1 MLFYELEKLIKSL
14 SATEKKI
21 FQLHGTQLKGDKD
34 YVILYEQIIGQIDT
48 VDGASWQERFREAYP
63 TKSLE
68 NTAAYLYKILTDLLV
83 QIRIEQDTWYQQYQC
98 LLKARLCFERSIP
111 SRAFK
116 ELHKA
121 SKLATA
127 SQHHP
132 VAYQAARMEL
142 TALSDLGFPGLS
154 EQQLVD
160 KQMKAKHTLQSL
172 RQIHEHYSLYELLSH
187 RLTKGKRPESSKQD
201 KQVNDLI
208 LSELSLSTR
217 GSQHQFEPQKLHL
230 LFQSFFFIH
239 SGEYRSAL
247 RIFNELTKLTEANES
262 MWDYPPYDYLSALDG
277 ILDSL
282 RSIGYYQEMA
292 PFIDRLATLSE
303 RAYPEHFKS
312 VATLTTWVYQLNM
325 LLGCKKYEM
334 AAQLI
339 GNLSNGDTQKAVNGH
354 EKQLEY
360 YFFIAL
366 TYFMLQQWSK
376 AKKQLNLL
384 IAAAKQTPQHLAY
397 RAGRLLHILLSYEMD
412 DLGYVE
418 YEIRSYKRAFSKQG
432 KAYKTEK
439 LIFNTIAA
447 DPKLRGNA
455 WKATAHKKVA
465 AKLKEIITDKR
476 ELQLTKFADF
486 GQWVL
491 ASLSHK

>member
-1 MLFYELEKLIKSL
+1 MLFYELEKLVTSL
-14 SATEKKI
+14 SAAEKKL
-21 FQLHGTQLKGDKD
+21 FQQHSAQPKGDKD
-34 YVILYEQIIGQIDT
+34 YIALYQQIAGQTSTPDT
-48 VDGASWQERFREAYP
+48 TSWQEQFRKTHP
-63 TKSLE
+63 SKSLE
-68 NTAAYLYKILTDLLV
+68 NTAAYLYKILTDILV
-83 QIRIEQDTWYQQYQC
+83 QVRIEQDAWFQQYQC

-111 SRAFK
+111 VRAFK

-121 SKLATA
+121 SKLAAA

-142 TALSDLGFPGLS
+142 TALADMGFPQLS

-187 RLTKGKRPESSKQD
+187 RLTNGKRPENSKQD
-201 KQVNDLI
+201 KQINDLI

-247 RIFNELTKLTEANES
+247 RIFNELTKLTEANEP

-282 RSIGYYQEMA
+282 RSIGYYHEMPA
-292 PFIDRLATLSE
+292 FIDKLTTLSE
-303 RAYPEHFKS
+303 RPYPEHFKS
-312 VATLTTWVYQLNM
+312 VATLTAKVYQLNKF
-325 LLGCKKYEM
+325 LGCKQYEM
-334 AAQLI
+334 SAQFLR
-339 GNLSNGDTQKAVNGH
+339 NLSPNWNPQKAVNGH

-360 YFFIAL
+360 YFFVAL
-366 TYFMLQQWSK
+366 THFTLQQWDK
-376 AKKQLNLL
+376 VKKPLNLL

-412 DLGYVE
+412 DMGYIE

-439 LIFNTIAA
+439 LIFNIIAA
-447 DPKLRGNA
+447 DPKRRGNT
-455 WKATAHKKVA
+455 WKATARKKVA
-465 AKLKEIITDKR
+465 AKLKEIATDKR
-476 ELQLTKFADF
+476 ELQLTKFTDF
-486 GQWVL
+486 GQWAL
-491 ASLSHK
+491 TRLH

>member
-1 MLFYELEKLIKSL
+1 MLFHELEKLVKSL
-14 SATEKKI
+14 SAAEKKL
-21 FQLHGTQLKGDKD
+21 FQQHSAQPKGDKD
-34 YVILYEQIIGQIDT
+34 YIALYQQIAGQASAPDT
-48 VDGASWQERFREAYP
+48 APWQEQFRKAYP
-63 TKSLE
+63 SKSLE
-68 NTAAYLYKILTDLLV
+68 NTAAYLYKVLTDLLV
-83 QIRIEQDTWYQQYQC
+83 QVRIEQDTWYQQYQC

-111 SRAFK
+111 TRAFK
-116 ELHKA
+116 ELQKA
-121 SKLATA
+121 SKLAAA

-172 RQIHEHYSLYELLSH
+172 RQIHEHYSLYELLRH
-187 RLTKGKRPESSKQD
+187 RLINREPPGTGQQD

-230 LFQSFFFIH
+230 LFQSFFFFH

-247 RIFNELTKLTEANES
+247 RIFNELTSLTEANEP

-292 PFIDRLATLSE
+292 PFIEKLTALSE
-303 RAYPEHFKS
+303 RSYPEHFRS
-312 VATLTTWVYQLNM
+312 VATLTAEVYRLNM
-325 LLGCKKYEM
+325 ALGRKQYRV
-334 AAQLI
+334 AAQLLVDASAH
-339 GNLSNGDTQKAVNGH
+339 GNIPKSVTGH
-354 EKQLEY
+354 EKQLEH
-360 YFFIAL
+360 YFFVAL
-366 TYFMLQQWSK
+366 TYFMQQQWSK
-376 AKKQLNLL
+376 AKKQLNQL
-384 IAAAKQTPQHLAY
+384 IGAAKQTPQHLVY
-397 RAGRLLHILLSYEMD
+397 RAGRLLYILLSYEMD
-412 DLGYVE
+412 DQAYIE

-432 KAYKTEK
+432 KAYKIEK
-439 LIFNTIAA
+439 LVFNTIAT
-447 DPKLRGNA
+447 DPRRRGNA
-455 WKATAHKKVA
+455 WKAAARKKA
-465 AKLKEIITDKR
+465 TAKLKEIAADKR
-476 ELQLTKFADF
+476 ELQLVKFADF

-491 ASLSHK
+491 AHLH

>member
-14 SATEKKI
+14 SAAEKKT
-21 FQLHGTQLKGDKD
+21 FQLHGAQLNGDKD
-34 YVILYEQIIGQIDT
+34 YVALYEQIAEQAGTADEI
-48 VDGASWQERFREAYP
+48 SWQERFKEAYP

-172 RQIHEHYSLYELLSH
+172 RQIHEHYSLYELLSL
-187 RLTKGKRPESSKQD
+187 RLTKGKRPENSKQD

-239 SGEYRSAL
+239 SGDYRSAL

-282 RSIGYYQEMA
+282 RSIGYYQEMI
-292 PFIDRLATLSE
+292 PFIDKLTALSE

-312 VATLTTWVYQLNM
+312 VATLTAGVYRLNR
-325 LLGCKKYEM
+325 LLGCKQHEM
-334 AAQLI
+334 AAQFI
-339 GNLSNGDTQKAVNGH
+339 RDSSANGDAQRTINGH

-360 YFFIAL
+360 YFFVAL
-366 TYFMLQQWSK
+366 THFMLQQWSK

-384 IAAAKQTPQHLAY
+384 IGAAKQTPQHLAY

-412 DLGYVE
+412 DMGYIE

-447 DPKLRGNA
+447 DPKRRGNA
-455 WKATAHKKVA
+455 WKAATRKKVA
-465 AKLKEIITDKR
+465 MRLKEITTDKR

-486 GQWVL
+486 GQWAL
-491 ASLSHK
+491 ASLG

>member
-14 SATEKKI
+14 SAAEKKI
-21 FQLHGTQLKGDKD
+21 FQLHGTQLNGDKD
-34 YVILYEQIIGQIDT
+34 YVTLYEQIAEQAST
-48 VDGASWQERFREAYP
+48 VDGISWQERFKEAYP

-83 QIRIEQDTWYQQYQC
+83 QVRIEQDMWYQQYQC

-111 SRAFK
+111 TRAFK

-282 RSIGYYQEMA
+282 RSIGYYQEMI
-292 PFIDRLATLSE
+292 PFIDKLTALSE

-312 VATLTTWVYQLNM
+312 VATLTAGVYRLNR
-325 LLGCKKYEM
+325 LIGCKQYEI
-334 AAQLI
+334 AAQFI
-339 GNLSNGDTQKAVNGH
+339 DDSSANRDMQRTVNGH

-360 YFFIAL
+360 YFFVAL
-366 TYFMLQQWSK
+366 THFTLQQWSK

-384 IAAAKQTPQHLAY
+384 IGAAKQTPQHLAY

-412 DLGYVE
+412 DMGYVE

-447 DPKLRGNA
+447 DPKRRGNA
-455 WKATAHKKVA
+455 WKAMARKTIGV
-465 AKLKEIITDKR
+465 KLKEITIDKR
-476 ELQLTKFADF
+476 ELQLIKFADF
-486 GQWVL
+486 GQWIL
-491 ASLSHK
+491 ANLS

>member
-1 MLFYELEKLIKSL
+1 MLSFELEKLVKSL
-14 SATEKKI
+14 SSTEKKQ
-21 FQLHGTQLKGDKD
+21 FQLHCYKIKGPKD
-34 YVILYEQIIGQIDT
+34 YVLLFDLAFDSTNSEGKTWEQ
-48 VDGASWQERFREAYP
+48 RFKEKHP
-63 TKSLE
+63 SKSFE
-68 NTAAYLYKILTDLLV
+68 NTANYLYKVLTDTL
-83 QIRIEQDTWYQQYQC
+83 IHTRIEQDTWYQQYQC

-111 SRAFK
+111 TRAFK

-121 SKLATA
+121 SKLAAA

-187 RLTKGKRPESSKQD
+187 RLTKGKRPENSKQD

-282 RSIGYYQEMA
+282 RSIGYYQEMI
-292 PFIDRLATLSE
+292 PFIDKLTALSE

-312 VATLTTWVYQLNM
+312 VATLTAGVYRLNR
-325 LLGCKKYEM
+325 LLGCKQYEM
-334 AAQLI
+334 AAQFI
-339 GNLSNGDTQKAVNGH
+339 VDSSANGDAQRTVNGH

-360 YFFIAL
+360 YFFVAL
-366 TYFMLQQWSK
+366 THFVLQQWSK

-384 IAAAKQTPQHLAY
+384 IGAAKQTPQHLAY

-412 DLGYVE
+412 DMGYIE

-439 LIFNTIAA
+439 LIFNIIAA
-447 DPKLRGNA
+447 DPKRRGNA
-455 WKATAHKKVA
+455 WKATTRKKVTTR
-465 AKLKEIITDKR
+465 LKEIATDKR
-476 ELQLTKFADF
+476 ELQLTKFANF
-486 GQWVL
+486 GQWAL
-491 ASLSHK
+491 ASLG

>member
-1 MLFYELEKLIKSL
+1 MLFYELEKLVKSL
-14 SATEKKI
+14 SAAEKKL
-21 FQLHGTQLKGDKD
+21 FQQHSALLKGNKV
-34 YVILYEQIIGQIDT
+34 YVSLFQQIAGQTSPPDT
-48 VDGASWQERFREAYP
+48 APWQEQFRKAYP
-63 TKSLE
+63 SKSLE
-68 NTAAYLYKILTDLLV
+68 NTAAYLYKVLTDLLV
-83 QIRIEQDTWYQQYQC
+83 QVRIEQDPWYQQYQC

-111 SRAFK
+111 GRAFK
-116 ELHKA
+116 ELQKA
-121 SKLATA
+121 SKLAA
-127 SQHHP
+127 ESQHYP

-160 KQMKAKHTLQSL
+160 KQMRAKHTLQSL
-172 RQIHEHYSLYELLSH
+172 RQIHEHYSLYELLRH
-187 RLTKGKRPESSKQD
+187 RLTNRKRPENGQRE

-230 LFQSFFFIH
+230 LFQSFFFLH
-239 SGEYRSAL
+239 SGDYRSAL
-247 RIFNELTKLTEANES
+247 RIFNALTKLTEANEP

-282 RSIGYYQEMA
+282 RSIGYYQEMS
-292 PFIDRLATLSE
+292 PFIDKLTALSE

-312 VATLTTWVYQLNM
+312 VATLTAQVYRLNM
-325 LLGCKKYEM
+325 VLGCKQYGM
-334 AAQLI
+334 ADQL
-339 GNLSNGDTQKAVNGH
+339 LTDASVHVNGQRSITAH
-354 EKQLEY
+354 EKQLEC
-360 YFFIAL
+360 YFFVAL
-366 TYFMLQQWSK
+366 SHFMQQQWSK

-384 IAAAKQTPQHLAY
+384 IDAAKQTPQHLVY
-397 RAGRLLHILLSYEMD
+397 RAGRLLYILLSYEMN
-412 DLGYVE
+412 DLAYIE

-447 DPKLRGNA
+447 DPKRRGNA
-455 WKATAHKKVA
+455 WKTTTRKKVA
-465 AKLKEIITDKR
+465 EKLKEIAADKR

-491 ASLSHK
+491 AHLY